1 MTIKVFAVYEGGR
14 REEIGPDEDG
24 FYSPPE
30 GSLFIEYVQSGYY
43 DFNAWPVVA
52 DRRDAVG
59 ADVRVPCEAA
69 LARSAEVAGAFEVFA
84 GHGAA
89 SSAATRASRVICP
102 PCIAGSSLTDRLCN

>member
-43 DFNAWPVVA
+43 DFNAWQSGQNFIIGKLS
-52 DRRDAVG
+52 D
-59 ADVRVPCEAA
+59 EE
-69 LARSAEVAGAFEVFA
+69 S
-84 GHGAA
+84 
-89 SSAATRASRVICP
+89 
-102 PCIAGSSLTDRLCN
+102 